1 MDAATITP
9 VLTLTPTA
17 LAQVLELRA
26 GEQKAET
33 LALWVEVTGTNA
45 GDYAYDLAFEP
56 AERFEEGDAVY
67 TQGDLTVIIPAKS
80 IDPLSGATLD
90 VPTAD
95 GTGGLVLRNPNK
107 PDPLAGRDLELT
119 GELPE
124 KVNQLLE
131 QMINPSLAS
140 HGGFAQLVG
149 IEDSTA
155 YITMGGGCQGCAAS
169 ALTLRIG
176 IERTILEHIPEITQ
190 VLDATDHDAGD
201 NPFY

>member
-26 GEQKAET
+26 GEENPET
-33 LALWVEVTGTNA
+33 LALWVEVTGVNG

-56 AERFEEGDAVY
+56 AERFQEGDAVY
-67 TQGDLTVIIPAKS
+67 PQGELTVIIPAS
-80 IDPLSGATLD
+80 SVDPLSGATLD
-90 VPTAD
+90 VPA
-95 GTGGLVLRNPNK
+95 GEGQGGLVLRNPNK
-107 PDPLAGRDLELT
+107 PDPLAGRELVLT

-124 KVNQLLE
+124 KVNQLLAQE
-131 QMINPSLAS
+131 INPSLAT

-149 IEDSTA
+149 VEDSKA
-155 YITMGGGCQGCAAS
+155 YIVMGGGCQGCAAS

-176 IERTILEHIPEITQ
+176 IERTILEHIPEITA
-190 VLDATDHDAGD
+190 VIDATDHDAGD